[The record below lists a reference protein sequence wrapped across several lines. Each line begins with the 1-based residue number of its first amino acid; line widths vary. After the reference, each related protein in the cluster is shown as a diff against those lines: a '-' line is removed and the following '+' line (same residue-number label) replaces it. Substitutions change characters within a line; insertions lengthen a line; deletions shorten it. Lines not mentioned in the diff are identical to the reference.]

1 MDKHSKGKSN
11 RLIDERSPYL
21 LQHAYNPVDWYPWGP
36 EAFNRAAEGDKPV
49 FLSVGYSTCHW
60 CHVMERESF
69 EDSEV
74 AELMNDAFIS
84 IKVDREERPDID
96 GVYMQVCQMMTG
108 SGGWPLTIIMTS
120 EKEPFFAAT
129 YIPKSSRHG
138 MTGMLELIP
147 QINELWETGRYSLVS
162 RGTEMVETL
171 RRSAIVGGR
180 VNLGSGTLQGAY
192 ERLSKWFDER
202 YGGFSWVPKFPT
214 PHNFLFL
221 LRYWRRTGE
230 ERALMMVEKTL
241 QAMRMGGIYDQ
252 VGFGF
257 HRYSTDARWLVPHFE
272 KMLYDQALMLTVYTE
287 AYQATGNRFYRGVA
301 EEIIEYVLR
310 DMTSPEGGFYTAEDA
325 ESDGEEGKF
334 YLWSIKEMKDIL
346 GPEEMELAISVYN
359 VKEKG
364 NFRER
369 SAMEKTAGNILH
381 MTKPLEEYASRME
394 LPLEELEARLER
406 ARRRVLEVREDRV
419 RPFLDDKILTGWN
432 DLMVAALAKA
442 SRALGEAGYAEP
454 ALKAIDFIMDKL
466 YRDGR
471 LLRRYR
477 DGEAAISGFI
487 DDYAFLIWG
496 VLELYETT
504 SQASFLDTALEL
516 NDVALEHFWDEEDG
530 GFYFT
535 ADDSEEVLLRRKEVY
550 DGAKPSGNS
559 VAALNLFR
567 LGRITKEQML
577 EERAS
582 VLLRTFSEQVSASPT
597 SHIFLLTALDLLLT

>member
-1 MDKHSKGKSN
+1 
-11 RLIDERSPYL
+11 
-21 LQHAYNPVDWYPWGP
+21 
-36 EAFNRAAEGDKPV
+36 
-49 FLSVGYSTCHW
+49 
-60 CHVMERESF
+60 
-69 EDSEV
+69 
-74 AELMNDAFIS
+74 
-84 IKVDREERPDID
+84 
-96 GVYMQVCQMMTG
+96 
-108 SGGWPLTIIMTS
+108 
-120 EKEPFFAAT
+120 
-129 YIPKSSRHG
+129 
-138 MTGMLELIP
+138 
-147 QINELWETGRYSLVS
+147 
-162 RGTEMVETL
+162 
-171 RRSAIVGGR
+171 
-180 VNLGSGTLQGAY
+180 
-192 ERLSKWFDER
+192 
-202 YGGFSWVPKFPT
+202 
-214 PHNFLFL
+214 
-221 LRYWRRTGE
+221 
-230 ERALMMVEKTL
+230 
-241 QAMRMGGIYDQ
+241 
-252 VGFGF
+252 
-257 HRYSTDARWLVPHFE
+257 
-272 KMLYDQALMLTVYTE
+272 
-287 AYQATGNRFYRGVA
+287 
-301 EEIIEYVLR
+301 
-310 DMTSPEGGFYTAEDA
+310 MTSPEGGFYTAEDA

-346 GPEEMELAISVYN
+346 GPEEMELTISVYN

-432 DLMVAALAKA
+432 GLMVAALAKA